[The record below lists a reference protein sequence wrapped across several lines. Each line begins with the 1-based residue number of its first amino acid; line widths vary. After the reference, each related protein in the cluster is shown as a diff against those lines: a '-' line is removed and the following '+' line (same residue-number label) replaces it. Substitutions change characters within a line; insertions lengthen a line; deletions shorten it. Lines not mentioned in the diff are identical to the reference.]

1 MESGAGRRSVL
12 TKNTTWAIWAETI
25 KLDSDYTHFESDAAV
40 KIWYYKLFHWQIKQY
55 LPIIYLTLSLAS
67 VWFMTKNSAMSVL

>member
-25 KLDSDYTHFESDAAV
+25 KLDPDYTHFESDVAV
-40 KIWYYKLFHWQIKQY
+40 KIWYYQLFYWRK
-55 LPIIYLTLSLAS
+55 
-67 VWFMTKNSAMSVL
+67 

>member
-40 KIWYYKLFHWQIKQY
+40 KIWYYQ
-55 LPIIYLTLSLAS
+55 LSIDEENNTCLS
-67 VWFMTKNSAMSVL
+67 YI

>member
-12 TKNTTWAIWAETI
+12 TKSTTWAIWAETI
-25 KLDSDYTHFESDAAV
+25 KLDPDYTHFESYAAV
-40 KIWYYKLFHWQIKQY
+40 KIWYYQLFPWRRKQY

-67 VWFMTKNSAMSVL
+67 VWFMTKNSAISVL